1 MAKGKDERFNPKR
14 RIPESKWYTSW
25 GHMTAERQND
35 LIQHAYTISD
45 SVGADVDMRL
55 SGIKSYSDEWF
66 EEQAKSPKKEFWENQ
81 EKRSK

>member
-14 RIPESKWYTSW
+14 RLPESEWYTSS
-25 GHMTAERQND
+25 GHMTAKRRND

-66 EEQAKSPKKEFWENQ
+66 EEQTKSPKKEFWENQ
-81 EKRSK
+81 EKHNK